1 MSNTPKTDKLFFPF
15 GRDHTAAAEPSLLVC
30 MTQFEIL
37 ERENAALREQLK
49 DCSAV
54 VDRQQEQ
61 LDRNAA
67 PSDTRN
73 YYADGYEAG
82 YQAGMA
88 EKKPWVSLTGTEIN
102 HIFAKNVGYQERMMK
117 DVENL
122 LKEKN
127 GG

>member
-1 MSNTPKTDKLFFPF
+1 MSCDICGKNNCERAFHSVQMQQA
-15 GRDHTAAAEPSLLVC
+15 RDDAIKS
-30 MTQFEIL
+30 EI
-37 ERENAALREQLK
+37 AALREQLK

-54 VDRQQEQ
+54 VDRQQEM

-88 EKKPWVSLTGTEIN
+88 EKKPWVSLTDEEFHDLQIEHGDDLWANFKTIE
-102 HIFAKNVGYQERMMK
+102 AKS
-117 DVENL
+117 
-122 LKEKN
+122 KEKN

>member
-1 MSNTPKTDKLFFPF
+1 MSDQQGKY
-15 GRDHTAAAEPSLLVC
+15 
-30 MTQFEIL
+30 QL
-37 ERENAALREQLK
+37 EKIDLEDELAALREQLT

-82 YQAGMA
+82 YQVGME
-88 EKKPWVSLTGTEIN
+88 EKKPWIGLTDEDKNNCLVSADPCESLSDPE
-102 HIFAKNVGYQERMMK
+102 AQQLMK
-117 DVENL
+117 DVEAK